1 MRKINNIV
9 KTLIILV
16 LIIVNCKVVVHA
28 TGAQASN
35 PNLDNSTNSNPYA
48 AGQQN
53 KNNQATNNKNNQTN
67 SSTPWEDFKK
77 SLQPIISNP
86 LIDDNTK
93 KAMQPYLIG
102 SGSIESQKEIMKI
115 LIGAPVTD
123 EETRK
128 TISAIAKGTA
138 NSLISAPGA
147 AIVEGDWENL
157 ILGPVITNT
166 KEEVKEQKKKDEEKT
181 NGNTNVPSQGTT
193 SITTPKRTSVATHTT
208 GEVIE
213 EADNFIRNGE
223 KEANDVISKQEMQK
237 LSDTIYNILL
247 VVAMVIAVLLGAIL
261 GIKFITEGVEGKA
274 NVKSALL
281 PYILGC
287 VVVFG
292 SFTIWKIVVTVL
304 QGIQ

>member
-1 MRKINNIV
+1 MIKINNIV

-16 LIIVNCKVVVHA
+16 LIIFNCKVVVHG

-35 PNLDNSTNSNPYA
+35 PNFDNSTNSNPYA

-53 KNNQATNNKNNQTN
+53 SQVTNNKNNQTS

-77 SLQPIISNP
+77 SLQPIINNP

-115 LIGAPVTD
+115 LVNAPVAD

-138 NSLISAPGA
+138 NSLISSPGA
-147 AIVEGDWENL
+147 AIVEGDWESL

-166 KEEVKEQKKKDEEKT
+166 KEEIEEQKKKEEQKT
-181 NGNTNVPSQGTT
+181 NGSSNASSQVTT
-193 SITTPKRTSVATHTT
+193 SITTPKRTSSASHTT

-213 EADNFIRNGE
+213 EADEFIKNGE
-223 KEANDVISKQEMQK
+223 KQANDVISKQEMQK

-261 GIKFITEGVEGKA
+261 GFKFITEGVEGKA
-274 NVKSALL
+274 NVQAALI
-281 PYILGC
+281 PYVAGC